1 MEEGQEGDEGHFALG
16 HSHQRVVQREEASLA
31 AGVSPRSFGA

>member
-1 MEEGQEGDEGHFALG
+1 MEEDQEGDEEHFALG
-16 HSHQRVVQREEASLA
+16 HYVQREQASLA